1 MIIRLEAFLKTKDSN
16 HCYQEH
22 NYYKKEKVTKTIKM
36 KLKRELKPKIETIF
50 KMPIKNERCMNIQI
64 RIYWL
69 KKNVHDSRF

>member
-36 KLKRELKPKIETIF
+36 KLKRELKPKMEYIF
-50 KMPIKNERCMNIQI
+50 LIPIKR
-64 RIYWL
+64 
-69 KKNVHDSRF
+69 